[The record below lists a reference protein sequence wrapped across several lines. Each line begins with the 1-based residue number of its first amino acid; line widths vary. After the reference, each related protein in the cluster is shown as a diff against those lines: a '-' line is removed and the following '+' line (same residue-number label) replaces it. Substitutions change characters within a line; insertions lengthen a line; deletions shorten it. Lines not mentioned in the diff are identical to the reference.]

1 MTTSFLTFPPA
12 TILFLTLPLLPSL
25 QLLQTLL
32 NPTFFNVV
40 IATIPLAL
48 FASWCTPPNCK
59 GAIDYRFIR
68 KDGTDENVVYTTDF
82 QSLLELS
89 YGADPK
95 RTNIIFGY
103 FSFLPPPRLRTLL
116 KNLDILRPPILY

>member
-25 QLLQTLL
+25 QLLRTLL
-32 NPTFFNVV
+32 NPTFFNVI

-68 KDGTDENVVYTTDF
+68 EDETDENVVYTTDF

-89 YGADPK
+89 YGGDPK
-95 RTNIIFGY
+95 TIKYNLRL
-103 FSFLPPPRLRTLL
+103 FLIVAATQA
-116 KNLDILRPPILY
+116 KNLVIKNM